1 MGGLLLVQ
9 ILLIWVPSPHP
20 VAIGATWFAFSFLS
34 SAGPAGYAA
43 VGQRFGPELAGRV
56 GTALNFTMLVTVF
69 FLQNIIGWILD
80 LWPRTANDGWSPVA
94 YGWAMGLTVVLQAAA
109 ILWMLRP
116 ERKA

>member
-1 MGGLLLVQ
+1 
-9 ILLIWVPSPHP
+9 
-20 VAIGATWFAFSFLS
+20 
-34 SAGPAGYAA
+34 

-56 GTALNFTMLVTVF
+56 GTALNFTMLATVF